1 MKHIRNFLIR
11 SRRAFFMV
19 TLASFAFTLC
29 LLMTGCAAPVWLTDA
44 SEIITLVGASFT
56 SIASFIAGLTGNAAL
71 AALLAIVSTWIGKVQ
86 TGLGDITALITQY
99 TAAPS
104 ATLLAEIEA
113 ALADVTANVKQDFS
127 NLGLPA
133 SILSVIAGIAALA
146 LNLLTEWSAAITG
159 VTTASTSTELHA
171 AVEKINTLGNA
182 LPQAMADFKAGVN
195 AVLSTPTGDAEID
208 AALAKATRV

>member
-1 MKHIRNFLIR
+1 M
-11 SRRAFFMV
+11 
-19 TLASFAFTLC
+19 
-29 LLMTGCAAPVWLTDA
+29 
-44 SEIITLVGASFT
+44 
-56 SIASFIAGLTGNAAL
+56 
-71 AALLAIVSTWIGKVQ
+71 Q

-133 SILSVIAGIAALA
+133 SVLSVIEGITALA